1 MGLHRNAELQISGT
15 KVPQMKHNLRQEKLY
30 NTVTFYSDQPTHG
43 IAPEC
48 EIHLP
53 DIQNAQSKS
62 LWHLTEKGNKSKF
75 HYVSKL
81 WKLSCKKIKQFCYK
95 LVLIDA

>member
-15 KVPQMKHNLRQEKLY
+15 KVPQMKHNLCQEKLCS
-30 NTVTFYSDQPTHG
+30 TVTFYSDQPTHG

-48 EIHLP
+48 GIHLP
-53 DIQNAQSKS
+53 GVQNAQSKS

-81 WKLSCKKIKQFCYK
+81 WKLSYSKIKQFCYK

>member
-30 NTVTFYSDQPTHG
+30 STVTFYSDQPTYG

-48 EIHLP
+48 GIHLP
-53 DIQNAQSKS
+53 GIQNAQSKS

-81 WKLSCKKIKQFCYK
+81 QKLSYSKIKQFCYK
-95 LVLIDA
+95 LVLIDT

>member
-15 KVPQMKHNLRQEKLY
+15 KVPQMKHNLRKEKLY
-30 NTVTFYSDQPTHG
+30 STVTLYSDQPTHG

-48 EIHLP
+48 GIHLP
-53 DIQNAQSKS
+53 GIQNAQSKS
-62 LWHLTEKGNKSKF
+62 PWHLTGKGNKSKF

-81 WKLSCKKIKQFCYK
+81 QKLSCSKIR
-95 LVLIDA
+95 LPARSD